1 MIFVAMIL
9 LGSVIGFVGAGG
21 AGVTITLLT
30 VGFGVPVHTALAVA
44 LAAMTFTMIS
54 GTVSHYREH
63 EVDVKP
69 GAIIGGSGMIGSIAG
84 ANVSNIMPSELL
96 ATMTSLMLIASGLI
110 LYVRLYQDAWLTRH
124 FPVRTTALTGRK
136 LYIYGIIT
144 GLIVGFLSG
153 AFGIG
158 AAAFIQLALMVVF
171 GISLLHAIGT
181 CMMIVLPISAAGG
194 LSYLFNGRLDLW
206 IFVQTLLGL
215 SIGAYIGAKF
225 THLAPKPMLKAA
237 IVAMPTLGGIIMVLF
252 GR

>member
-110 LYVRLYQDAWLTRH
+110 LYVRLYQDAWLTHH
-124 FPVRTTALTGRK
+124 FPVRTTALTGKK

-206 IFVQTLLGL
+206 IFVQTLLG
-215 SIGAYIGAKF
+215 
-225 THLAPKPMLKAA
+225 
-237 IVAMPTLGGIIMVLF
+237 
-252 GR
+252 

>member
-69 GAIIGGSGMIGSIAG
+69 GAIIGAGMIGSIAG

-110 LYVRLYQDAWLTRH
+110 LYVRLYQDAWLTHH
-124 FPVRTTALTGRK
+124 FPVRTTALTGKK

-215 SIGAYIGAKF
+215 SIGAYIRCKVHA
-225 THLAPKPMLKAA
+225 LSP
-237 IVAMPTLGGIIMVLF
+237 
-252 GR
+252 

>member
-54 GTVSHYREH
+54 GTISHYREH

-84 ANVSNIMPSELL
+84 ANVSNIMPPELL

-110 LYVRLYQDAWLTRH
+110 LYVRLYQDAWLPSFSRADDGPDGPEALCLWHHYRPHRRFLVRCLRHRRSRFHSAGPDGRLRH
-124 FPVRTTALTGRK
+124 FPAPRHRDLHDDCPAHFRRRRAELLVQRPPGPVDFRPDPAGPEYRR
-136 LYIYGIIT
+136 LYR
-144 GLIVGFLSG
+144 S
-153 AFGIG
+153 
-158 AAAFIQLALMVVF
+158 
-171 GISLLHAIGT
+171 
-181 CMMIVLPISAAGG
+181 
-194 LSYLFNGRLDLW
+194 
-206 IFVQTLLGL
+206 
-215 SIGAYIGAKF
+215 
-225 THLAPKPMLKAA
+225 
-237 IVAMPTLGGIIMVLF
+237 
-252 GR
+252 

>member
-30 VGFGVPVHTALAVA
+30 VGFGVPVHTALAVS

-96 ATMTSLMLIASGLI
+96 ATMT
-110 LYVRLYQDAWLTRH
+110 
-124 FPVRTTALTGRK
+124 
-136 LYIYGIIT
+136 
-144 GLIVGFLSG
+144 
-153 AFGIG
+153 
-158 AAAFIQLALMVVF
+158 
-171 GISLLHAIGT
+171 
-181 CMMIVLPISAAGG
+181 LP
-194 LSYLFNGRLDLW
+194 D
-206 IFVQTLLGL
+206 
-215 SIGAYIGAKF
+215 
-225 THLAPKPMLKAA
+225 
-237 IVAMPTLGGIIMVLF
+237 
-252 GR
+252 